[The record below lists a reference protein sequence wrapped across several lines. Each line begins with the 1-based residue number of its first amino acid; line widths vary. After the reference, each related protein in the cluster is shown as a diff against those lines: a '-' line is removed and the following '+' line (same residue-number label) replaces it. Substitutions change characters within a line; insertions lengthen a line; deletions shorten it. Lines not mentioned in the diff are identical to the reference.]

1 MSILDSINKAEE
13 RAAEMRSEA
22 KAKARETLR
31 QAETEA
37 REKGDALILEA
48 REASEAVLLQEE
60 ALAEKEMERV
70 LHDASLADEKM
81 AENARIRVPK
91 AVEFILERVETQ

>member
-1 MSILDSINKAEE
+1 MVIKCRFWIQSTRLKSVQQKCV
-13 RAAEMRSEA
+13 R
-22 KAKARETLR
+22 R
-31 QAETEA
+31 QKQKRVAEA

-48 REASEAVLLQEE
+48 KEASEAVLLQEE

-70 LHDASLADEKM
+70 LHDAGLADEKM
-81 AENARIRVPK
+81 AENARTRVPK

>member
-31 QAETEA
+31 QAEAEA

-48 REASEAVLLQEE
+48 KEASEAVLLQEVSQMRRW
-60 ALAEKEMERV
+60 L
-70 LHDASLADEKM
+70 KM
-81 AENARIRVPK
+81 PGLVSRRRLNLFWK
-91 AVEFILERVETQ
+91 G